1 MTTTGRSQLLRT
13 EHLQILS
20 LLLLPSRRS
29 HRTRHSCFLP
39 RRQLPD
45 HSWLRLRLR
54 LSRLQP
60 NINHAI
66 KIVFA
71 CTSRS

>member
-1 MTTTGRSQLLRT
+1 MTTTGCSQLLRT

-45 HSWLRLRLR
+45 HSWLRLRP
-54 LSRLQP
+54 SRMY

-71 CTSRS
+71 CTSRN